1 MLLGLRYQADSNCC
15 SRFCRPVP
23 SHSAMVPCFRFRVQR
38 YSFFW
43 NWQMFCPL
51 FCDFNREFCR
61 ILLFF
66 SKIIEIL
73 VLEIGSWGWTKAENA
88 CCIGGSK
95 MIYSESGDY
104 IWRIQNKLLTLLY
117 KQEAIVTAQAVLH
130 IYSSIGCTGQIGI
143 LINFSESPRQ
153 VVYLMACRYCA
164 FNAAWGSDY
173 RG

>member
-1 MLLGLRYQADSNCC
+1 
-15 SRFCRPVP
+15 
-23 SHSAMVPCFRFRVQR
+23 
-38 YSFFW
+38 
-43 NWQMFCPL
+43 
-51 FCDFNREFCR
+51 
-61 ILLFF
+61 
-66 SKIIEIL
+66 
-73 VLEIGSWGWTKAENA
+73 
-88 CCIGGSK
+88 

-173 RG
+173 RGRGTLKSLFTRSFIIFTGTAFFLSFSQHRACAFVVCFLPLYRLSLHYTQL

>member
-1 MLLGLRYQADSNCC
+1 
-15 SRFCRPVP
+15 
-23 SHSAMVPCFRFRVQR
+23 
-38 YSFFW
+38 
-43 NWQMFCPL
+43 
-51 FCDFNREFCR
+51 
-61 ILLFF
+61 
-66 SKIIEIL
+66 
-73 VLEIGSWGWTKAENA
+73 
-88 CCIGGSK
+88 

-164 FNAAWGSDY
+164 FNAAWGRITEGREHSNLFSLGVSSSSPVQPSFY
-173 RG
+173 PFSLWLEAP

>member
-1 MLLGLRYQADSNCC
+1 
-15 SRFCRPVP
+15 
-23 SHSAMVPCFRFRVQR
+23 
-38 YSFFW
+38 
-43 NWQMFCPL
+43 MFCPL
-51 FCDFNREFCR
+51 FFENHRD
-61 ILLFF
+61 
-66 SKIIEIL
+66 L
-73 VLEIGSWGWTKAENA
+73 VLEFGYLGGTKAEND
-88 CCIGGSK
+88 CCIGASK

>member
-1 MLLGLRYQADSNCC
+1 
-15 SRFCRPVP
+15 
-23 SHSAMVPCFRFRVQR
+23 
-38 YSFFW
+38 
-43 NWQMFCPL
+43 
-51 FCDFNREFCR
+51 
-61 ILLFF
+61 
-66 SKIIEIL
+66 
-73 VLEIGSWGWTKAENA
+73 
-88 CCIGGSK
+88 
-95 MIYSESGDY
+95 MISSESGHY

-173 RG
+173 RGRGTLKSLFTRSFIIFTGTAFFLSFFFMVGSTLTPTTAAFYSSLFLLLL